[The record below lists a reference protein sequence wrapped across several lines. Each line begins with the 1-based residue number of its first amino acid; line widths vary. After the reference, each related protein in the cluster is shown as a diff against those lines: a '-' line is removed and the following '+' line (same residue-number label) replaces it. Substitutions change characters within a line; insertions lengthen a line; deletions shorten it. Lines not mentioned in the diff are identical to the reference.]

1 MSRLAAAL
9 ARLVRR
15 DEPTIA
21 EQIYSVGPSPRDP
34 RAAEHAIRTLL
45 DRYMRDEASD
55 HTAALVLAEW
65 AHPSIGTLAAW
76 STFGLLVHAAEIGD
90 TGYIERTVYRLAHGR
105 RPAAADDDLLAVA
118 RAAGVTAPT
127 DPSLTLEALQ

>member
-1 MSRLAAAL
+1 MSRDDDLL
-9 ARLVRR
+9 TV
-15 DEPTIA
+15 A
-21 EQIYSVGPSPRDP
+21 EAIYSVGPSPRDP
-34 RAAEHAIRTLL
+34 ELAREKIHDLL

-90 TGYIERTVYRLAHGR
+90 TGYIARTVYRLAHGR
-105 RPAAADDDLLAVA
+105 RPAADDDLLAVA
-118 RAAGVTAPT
+118 RAAGVAASSPADQTT
-127 DPSLTLEALQ
+127 ILEAVK